1 MPTSGNSTRK
11 DPRAPYTHCK
21 PPKDCFTCKY
31 SDCVAGLNKKTTR
44 EEQEFYTISGNR
56 INMRG
61 AKKMLAI
68 LVTAFASAALT
79 AAVFGCL
86 SAAKHSEDERRIREL
101 EELLLKLE
109 GRTDDE
115 QEA

>member
-1 MPTSGNSTRK
+1 
-11 DPRAPYTHCK
+11 
-21 PPKDCFTCKY
+21 
-31 SDCVAGLNKKTTR
+31 
-44 EEQEFYTISGNR
+44 
-56 INMRG
+56 
-61 AKKMLAI
+61 MLAI

-109 GRTDDE
+109 DRTDDE